1 MARKRRCFY
10 ENREAMVQEL
20 TENYKLVGLSFD
32 ELVDLL
38 GRPQNVAALDSNKIY
53 YEIVVEFGWNIDPE
67 RVEYL
72 VFEMNEDSIVTAF
85 EIEKIDSMN

>member
-1 MARKRRCFY
+1 
-10 ENREAMVQEL
+10 MVQEL